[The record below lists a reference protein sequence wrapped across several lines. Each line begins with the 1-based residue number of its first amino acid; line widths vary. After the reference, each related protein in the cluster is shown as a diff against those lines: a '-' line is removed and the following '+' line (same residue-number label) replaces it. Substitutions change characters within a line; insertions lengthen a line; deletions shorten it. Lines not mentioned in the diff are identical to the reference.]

1 MNDQADFTPQVRN
14 SAIWSGDSRKVAN
27 GKMVDVILE
36 KQGKKPLPDLSD
48 IEAVQM
54 GHIMQPT
61 IGKLAQQRLGIELKD
76 ADYALAHPTNE
87 WFRSHFD
94 FVSADGNVLVEAKNY
109 NAAVR
114 SKFDPESNRITPN
127 WFTKLLVIM
136 LAVSF
141 WQCYLV
147 DKSFTPLN
155 LISLMLKRM
164 ISYKR
169 WQRFGVMSKREQHP
183 QQKQSNK
190 PRSSTQRVTMESLRL
205 ISRLRW
211 LSLTLK
217 ILRIR
222 LRILRLMRKI

>member
-87 WFRSHFD
+87 CSCVFQMIPFADIMPVIDEPVKITSQYSLLFHF
-94 FVSADGNVLVEAKNY
+94 GHY
-109 NAAVR
+109 R
-114 SKFDPESNRITPN
+114 PGKFFCGQEP
-127 WFTKLLVIM
+127 
-136 LAVSF
+136 A
-141 WQCYLV
+141 
-147 DKSFTPLN
+147 
-155 LISLMLKRM
+155 
-164 ISYKR
+164 
-169 WQRFGVMSKREQHP
+169 
-183 QQKQSNK
+183 
-190 PRSSTQRVTMESLRL
+190 
-205 ISRLRW
+205 
-211 LSLTLK
+211 
-217 ILRIR
+217 
-222 LRILRLMRKI
+222 